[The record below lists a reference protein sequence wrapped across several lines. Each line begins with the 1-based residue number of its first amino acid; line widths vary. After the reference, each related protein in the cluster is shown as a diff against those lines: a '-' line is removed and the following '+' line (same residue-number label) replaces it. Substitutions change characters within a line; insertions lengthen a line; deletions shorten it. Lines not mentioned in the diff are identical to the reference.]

1 LQATHSQKYLGAL
14 LTICAFIFHSAA
26 AFSSTLFFLFLLRR
40 IRSAGSMARAE
51 PALYRRPFF
60 FLSLSVCVCV
70 ENIKNPENI
79 LQCFSALM
87 LCVVT
92 FFSLDGKGEKM
103 GFLTFSV
110 PVRTR
115 IVNGIF
121 FFFFFFQFFSV
132 VVDLYKNAKI
142 RQISKRTRIK
152 LPAYRDASTAAHDLL
167 FLKNS
172 FLLFFSPLVSF
183 FIMTTTTGLSP
194 EI

>member
-1 LQATHSQKYLGAL
+1 
-14 LTICAFIFHSAA
+14 
-26 AFSSTLFFLFLLRR
+26 
-40 IRSAGSMARAE
+40 MARAE

-132 VVDLYKNAKI
+132 VVDLYKTPRSAKFQSGHESNS
-142 RQISKRTRIK
+142 RHTETHQ
-152 LPAYRDASTAAHDLL
+152 LPLTI
-167 FLKNS
+167 
-172 FLLFFSPLVSF
+172 SF
-183 FIMTTTTGLSP
+183 F
-194 EI
+194 